1 MPPKTKTNALA
12 QRKAEQLKQQ
22 QKQKTRRLIWFSTVG
37 VLLVL
42 IIAVLAIQ
50 PQPKSETASC
60 DYANLPVL
68 GNAEAPVKIV
78 EFGDFQCPACKNVNQ
93 LIKPELVKDYVDQ
106 GKAAFYFMNLPILGT
121 DSHTAALAAQSVFHQ
136 NPDAYWTY
144 FDAIYER
151 QGDENSGWASAEF
164 LVALAKELKLPID
177 YDQLQKDITEAT
189 YKNEVDEQYAKGD
202 KLGVNSTPTFF
213 INGIEYAGNVGDYA
227 ALKKYIDQ
235 ELQGK

>member
-50 PQPKSETASC
+50 PKAKATSF

-93 LIKPELVKDYVDQ
+93 LIKPELVKDYIDQ
-106 GKAAFYFMNLPILGT
+106 GKVAFYFMNLPFIGT
-121 DSHTAALAAQSVFHQ
+121 DSTTAALAAQAVYHQ
-136 NPDAYWTY
+136 NSDAYWTY

-151 QGDENSGWASAEF
+151 QGDENAGWASAEF
-164 LVALAKELKLPID
+164 FVELAKELKLPID
-177 YDQLQKDITEAT
+177 YDQLQKDIAEAT
-189 YKNEVDEQYAKGD
+189 YQNEVEAQYAKGN
-202 KLGVNSTPTFF
+202 KLGVDSTPTFF
-213 INGIEYAGNVGDYA
+213 INGLEYAGNVGDYA

-235 ELQGK
+235 ELQSK